1 MAIKL
6 WLIFVMSLQL
16 FAHKIEGVNLI
27 ITPLPNDMIAIEAKM
42 KGSVKGLEGNKIA
55 LISMIDKRVLFEGF
69 LEGSRALHVKIPDE
83 SYWVYMY
90 MGDQDV
96 VEEGPAPSSGF
107 VKMARSQKERAFRI
121 TFGVNLLFITLFA
134 LLLAYRIVI
143 YHKRQKAN
151 INCAT

>member
-1 MAIKL
+1 MVIKL
-6 WLIFVMSLQL
+6 WLMFMISLQL
-16 FAHKIEGVNLI
+16 FAHKIEGINLI
-27 ITPLPNDMIAIEAKM
+27 ITPLPNDMLAIEAKM
-42 KGSVKGLEGNKIA
+42 KGQTKGLEGNKIA

-121 TFGVNLLFITLFA
+121 TFGINLLFITLFA
-134 LLLAYRIVI
+134 QLLAYRIVI
-143 YHKRQKAN
+143 YRKRQKAN
-151 INCAT
+151 INYAT